1 MCRAKGHGGRRCTPH
16 RSYQAV
22 SNSRRRVQRGEAKL
36 AKLEEMEAAGEEV
49 PAEKKKRLE
58 EKIAADRAAYER
70 DVAHYQEVAHKRD
83 ETPVAEQAPSETT
96 AEASQKEEAKQT
108 EKVTENT
115 PGAVSVADLQVG
127 DQVRYYNSTLVA
139 TTTVTDPKT
148 GEQTKEEAY
157 ADIAYTG
164 KVVELR
170 DNVGDIGMPGV
181 KVVEADGTAHY
192 LNEGQYAIR
201 EKSAPKTPGKVPSKA
216 PTAEEEPVE
225 APEAPAPKQEE
236 APAPKKPA
244 KSRTKKQTP
253 PAPAPTPEPVADEA
267 EDTTL
272 DDIDG
277 PVSFDDEVGDI
288 GGSFEDWARREGFTD
303 ILDDDESAPAPVGG
317 NPLFDDEDDE
327 GDYDDADGWGWS
339 RD

>member
-83 ETPVAEQAPSETT
+83 ETPVAEQAPSETI

-108 EKVTENT
+108 EKVTEN
-115 PGAVSVADLQVG
+115 
-127 DQVRYYNSTLVA
+127 
-139 TTTVTDPKT
+139 
-148 GEQTKEEAY
+148 
-157 ADIAYTG
+157 
-164 KVVELR
+164 
-170 DNVGDIGMPGV
+170 MPGV

-244 KSRTKKQTP
+244 KSRTKKQTA

-303 ILDDDESAPAPVGG
+303 ILDDDDESAPAPVGG